1 MLSYDFCPICKD
13 ELKSTLPE
21 KVDDFINYNKIFIK
35 SCDLKNH
42 KYVLRHSKK
51 EIIYY
56 TLYNLD
62 YIYNFF
68 PKSKKIIIHKNE
80 PRISTMKV
88 RSIPYFEPDFSD
100 VDEVLKKINTYIIF
114 S

>member
-1 MLSYDFCPICKD
+1 MISYHTCPICKN
-13 ELKSTLPE
+13 ELKSNQPE

-42 KYVLRHSKK
+42 RFVLRHSKK

-68 PKSKKIIIHKNE
+68 PKPKKIIIHKNE
-80 PRISTMKV
+80 VRISTMKV
-88 RSIPYFEPDFSD
+88 KSIPYFEPDFNNLDD
-100 VDEVLKKINTYIIF
+100 VFKKINTYVIF